1 MSRAAGSVALAI
13 VAVWV
18 VAHLLYIG
26 PVQDAAEA
34 ALLWAIGFVAVC
46 LVVAALVLLGVGLAL
61 GASQPAWLR
70 FVRLARTAGVWTG
83 SALVLIGLVHYRDTE
98 PQGEIRWIVLGLAV
112 LAGALL
118 VHGWVVRASRRAAA

>member
-1 MSRAAGSVALAI
+1 MSRAAGSVALTI

-34 ALLWAIGFVAVC
+34 TLLWAVGFVAVC
-46 LVVAALVLLGVGLAL
+46 LVVAALVLLAVGLAL

-98 PQGEIRWIVLGLAV
+98 PHGEIRWIVLGLVV